1 MGLVKGPLLS
11 IDARGKIANTLVFS
25 GWKGLKTVRAYVVP
39 ANPNSG
45 AQQAQRGLLTAAVAW
60 WHDVGYTVLDL
71 AAWAFRASL
80 AKSPRSGFN
89 EFTSDH
95 IAKALTSEDYG
106 VLKDVTTG
114 TVTTSGFHVLADG
127 VGTNDYIVSV
137 GTNPRA
143 LLTEFTAP
151 AIAGAIDITVTG
163 LTADT
168 KYYFKVRCNE
178 AADKAETGVYTQAT
192 AAA

>member
-25 GWKGLKTVRAYVVP
+25 GWKGLKTVRSYVVP
-39 ANPNSG
+39 ANPNSAG
-45 AQQAQRGLLTAAVAW
+45 QQAQRGLLTAAVAW
-60 WHDVGYTVLDL
+60 WHDVGYSIADL

-80 AKSPRSGFN
+80 AKTPRSGFN

-106 VLKDVTTG
+106 ILKDITAG
-114 TVTTSGFHVLADG
+114 TVTSSGFHVLGTG
-127 VGTNDYIVSV
+127 VGTNNYIVHV

-143 LLTEFTAP
+143 LLTQFTAP
-151 AIAGAIDITVTG
+151 AIAGAIDITVAG
-163 LTADT
+163 LLAAT
-168 KYYFKVRCNE
+168 KYYYKVTCNE
-178 AADKAETGVYTQAT
+178 AADKAETGVYSQET
-192 AAA
+192 AA